1 MYNMGKRKPSSGVS
15 DLRTNPIPLQLGK
28 YTNLKSLQVSAL
40 KNWNVEGIQ
49 PFFPAIE
56 RLFKTEKLENTAEY
70 GIRFS
75 DEIADILSTDSIK
88 TVSGAVKDVHLKTS
102 MILSPFKTMRGEY
115 GEHIGLPTTEEKF
128 NNMRSKMISPHNSSY
143 IGSLISIALS
153 STGCEHF
160 PKVYG
165 VYSGLSKYHTIDIS
179 DDYGELS
186 ERSWFSQNIG
196 KTFDIKL
203 SDSVRNSTEFRHTR
217 SAKLSIQIGE
227 DTPLEDIETIEAINS
242 EITNAGDI
250 NNVFEHAKTDDDD
263 ASDSSSVST
272 SYFFNVHSCDCG
284 LDEDDSDDD
293 EGLELLNEDAESADP
308 FAWASFKNVPVQI
321 TVMEKCEGTLYRLFM
336 EFPDSNKHLAW
347 LSQVMFALAFAQ
359 RTIGLTHNDLHANNV
374 MYVKTE
380 KEYLYY
386 NLAGICYRVPTYGYL
401 IKIIDFERGI
411 ASIKLNGMKDAKVF
425 MSDHFSFEEEA
436 GGQYNVEP
444 FYNAKFERIKPNA
457 SFDLVRLATSI
468 FWDLFPEGPS
478 HAEYEDNPVF
488 KLFIKWLTLD
498 DETSILFGRTDPHH
512 DRFHGFHLYKAI
524 VRYCKENAIPG
535 KEVSFLKSYF
545 AIDRTPAGEDVCTIL
560 M

>member
-1 MYNMGKRKPSSGVS
+1 MGKRKPTTGVS
-15 DLRTNPIPLQLGK
+15 DLRTNPIPLQLHR
-28 YTNLKSLQVSAL
+28 YINLKTLQAGAL
-40 KNWNVEGIQ
+40 EHWNVQSIQ
-49 PFFPAIE
+49 PYFPAIE
-56 RLFKTEKLENTAEY
+56 RLFKTEKLENTSEY

-75 DEIADILSTDSIK
+75 DEIVNILSPTQIK
-88 TVSGAVKDVHLKTS
+88 TISGSLQDVHLKTS

-115 GEHIGLPTTEEKF
+115 GDQIGLPTTEEKF
-128 NNMRSKMISPHNSSY
+128 NNMRSKVISPHNSSY
-143 IGSLISIALS
+143 IGALISIALS
-153 STGCEHF
+153 QSGCEHF

-165 VYSGLSKYHTIDIS
+165 VFSGMAKHHTIDIS

-203 SDSVRNSTEFRHTR
+203 SENVKNFTEFRHTR
-217 SAKLSIQIGE
+217 NAKLTLQIGE
-227 DTPLEDIETIEAINS
+227 DTSLEDIQTIEAINS
-242 EITNAGDI
+242 DITQAGDI
-250 NNVFEHAKTDDDD
+250 SNVFEHAKTDDDD
-263 ASDSSSVST
+263 ESDSSSVST
-272 SYFFNVHSCDCG
+272 SYFFNVHSCDCHSD
-284 LDEDDSDDD
+284 DEDD
-293 EGLELLNEDAESADP
+293 EELDISEEDGETSDP
-308 FAWASFKNVPVQI
+308 FAWASFTNAPVQI

-336 EFPDSNKHLAW
+336 EFPDSEKHLAW
-347 LSQVMFALAFAQ
+347 LSQVMFALAYAQ

-374 MYVKTE
+374 MYVKTS

-386 NLAGICYRVPTYGYL
+386 NLAGVCYRVPTYGYL

-411 ASIKLNGMKDAKVF
+411 ASIKLAGMKDAKIF

-468 FWDLFPEGPS
+468 FWDLFPEGPL
-478 HAEYEDNPVF
+478 HDEYKANPVF
-488 KLFIKWLTLD
+488 TLFMKWLTLD
-498 DETSILFGRTDPHH
+498 DETSILFGKTDPHH

-524 VRYCKENAIPG
+524 VRYCKDNAIPA
-535 KEVSFLKSYF
+535 KEISFLKSFY
-545 AIDRTPAGEDVCTIL
+545 AIDRTPPSEDVCTIL